1 MNFNFNSL
9 SFWEKKWLSEDI
21 DFAII
26 GAGIVGLSAA
36 YYIKKKHPNAKVIVL
51 DKGALPFSAS
61 SKNAG
66 FACFGSPTEILDDLS
81 SSSSKEVWETVEMR
95 WKGLLALKEWLG
107 VEEIDLK
114 TFGSWD
120 LIESAEK
127 AEEVRDQ
134 LFELNQAAKQVI
146 GQDNIFSED
155 KNALDRFGF
164 ENLSSSFKNKLEG
177 QLDTSLLIQAAI
189 QKVNQAG
196 VTILRGVTLNE
207 YFPSENGVELNTNFG
222 VIKTKNLILCTNG
235 FTPEIN
241 QKWDIKPARAQV
253 LVTNEIPNLQFKGT
267 FHIDHGYYYFRNVC
281 NRLLIGG
288 GRNLNF
294 KSEETFEMETT
305 TEIQEGILNK
315 INQIILPK
323 TDFKVDYKWSGI
335 MGVGQL
341 KQPIIERVDA
351 RVCVGIRMGGMGV
364 AIGTLVGKTLA
375 EMHT

>member
-9 SFWEKKWLSEDI
+9 SFWEKKWLFEDI

-36 YYIKKKHPNAKVIVL
+36 YHIKKKHPSAKVIVL
-51 DKGALPFSAS
+51 DKGTLPFSAS

-81 SSSSKEVWETVEMR
+81 NSSSKEVWETVEMR

-134 LFELNQAAKQVI
+134 LFELNQATKQVI

-207 YFPSENGVELNTNFG
+207 YSSSENGVELNTNFG
-222 VIKTKNLILCTNG
+222 TLKTKNLILCTNG
-235 FTPEIN
+235 FTSEIN
-241 QKWDIKPARAQV
+241 QKWDIKPARSQV
-253 LVTNEIPNLQFKGT
+253 LVTNEIPNLKFKGT

-315 INQIILPK
+315 IDQIILPK
-323 TDFKVDYKWSGI
+323 TYFKVDYKWSGI